1 VTARVSTSLMRSALF
16 ALAVVACGSPKPAP
30 KDPDPTPGVVK
41 DTRTPIEKRR
51 DAACDK
57 VGDRIVEC
65 AVADAKADLDAGKS
79 TKADYDADTKPAITK
94 VLKDKWLKTCTR
106 PKTSHQVRVL
116 EVCLKEEPQ
125 CGPFTDCLLHINDE
139 LK

>member
-1 VTARVSTSLMRSALF
+1 MSPSLMRSALI

-30 KDPDPTPGVVK
+30 KDPDPTPGVAK

-51 DAACDK
+51 DAACDQ
-57 VGDRIVEC
+57 VGDRIVTC
-65 AVADAKADLDAGKS
+65 AVADAKADLDAGKVG
-79 TKADYDADTKPAITK
+79 KADFDADTAPGIRKG
-94 VLKDKWLKTCTR
+94 LKDKWLKTCTR

-125 CGPFTDCLLHINDE
+125 CGPFADCLLHINDE